1 MLTEGFNPY
10 DELQELKRFAQ
21 HADTH
26 LHNLLKNEKQFI
38 IAINSVTDR
47 LEKLEARIK
56 LLEGTINELY
66 RMEKK

>member
-10 DELQELKRFAQ
+10 DELQDLKRFAQ

-56 LLEGTINELY
+56 L
-66 RMEKK
+66 MEKVLDEIARQK